1 LVHPLKMIAFVTLR
15 LHLLGLLLLLISG
28 QQLAQAQSA
37 LDLNRLQG
45 TLLSVGDGGSALSPL
60 ALQGLSANSTPQDAI
75 MAQGYEAFRPKAI
88 YELDKTKALWLKFR
102 IKLDQPLQQHWT
114 LRSPKTFLDRIEL
127 HYLDAQGQ
135 WRMQQAGDHIA
146 HSDWSIRSLSPQF
159 ELPTLPAGEHDVLLK
174 VVQNFPQQIP
184 LELSDE
190 KTARINIQS
199 DFLIAGVALGL
210 LTLIL
215 ILSTNLAINY
225 QDSVYA
231 WYSLYVLL
239 SMLSLMVY
247 LGLGSYLLWPQAR
260 VWPEDSVLFLV
271 LASVVAQ
278 LWFCQAMF
286 LRDSQSRWF
295 KNSAKLIAAL
305 GVVLLVAL
313 LMGFPAVTR
322 IAIFSL
328 GMLVCLS
335 MVGAIVWQAWRKR
348 MLSAYLWLL
357 AYVPLVAAVV
367 LAMLDNLSFV
377 DPLGLPYALPAY
389 MLTFEAIVLLFS
401 LHIHAKNRHAVQ
413 ERERAL
419 ASIDPLTGFL
429 NPRLFRER
437 LTAQWTKLAGSS
449 QDIAVAFIY
458 VTHSSEQADAE
469 STLKL
474 EAKLLRSVRL
484 MRTITRDVDLIG
496 RIGGNVMAV
505 AMPGIPMGDELNN
518 RLARLVALGL
528 MKDRYDTQPI
538 ELRFRIAVG
547 TLGTWGDDLAA
558 LDNSLRG
565 SIMQSNGWSSKPIRY
580 ITAPD

>member
-1 LVHPLKMIAFVTLR
+1 LVYPLKMIAFVTLR
-15 LHLLGLLLLLISG
+15 LHLLGFLLLLISG
-28 QQLAQAQSA
+28 QQLAQAQGA

-45 TLLSVGDGGSALSPL
+45 TLLSVSNGGSALSAL
-60 ALQGLSANSTPQDAI
+60 ALQGLKANSTPQEAI
-75 MAQGYEAFRPKAI
+75 LAQGYEPFRPSAI
-88 YELDKTKALWLKFR
+88 YQLDSNQALWLKFR

-114 LRSPKTFLDRIEL
+114 LSSPKTFLDRLEM
-127 HYLDAQGQ
+127 HYQDAQGKWQ
-135 WRMQQAGDHIA
+135 MQQAGDHIA
-146 HSDWSIRSLSPQF
+146 HINWSIRSLSPQF
-159 ELPTLPAGEHDVLLK
+159 ELPILPAGEHDVLLK

-190 KTARINIQS
+190 KTARIKIQS
-199 DFLIAGVALGL
+199 NFLIAGVALGL
-210 LTLIL
+210 LIL
-215 ILSTNLAINY
+215 ILVLSINLAVAY
-225 QDSVYA
+225 RDTVYA

-247 LGLGSYLLWPQAR
+247 LGLGSYLLWPR
-260 VWPEDSVLFLV
+260 SETWPEYSVLFLV

-286 LRDSQSRWF
+286 LRDSQSRRF
-295 KNSAKLIAAL
+295 KNSAKLTAAL
-305 GVVLLVAL
+305 GIVLLGVL
-313 LMGFPAVTR
+313 LLNLPVMTR
-322 IAIFSL
+322 IAIFCA

-348 MLSAYLWLL
+348 MVSAYLWLL
-357 AYVPLVAAVV
+357 AYVPLVVTV
-367 LAMLDNLSFV
+367 FLATVDNLSFV

-389 MLTFEAIVLLFS
+389 ALTFEAIVLLFS
-401 LHIHAKNRHAVQ
+401 LHIHAKTRHAVQ

-437 LTAQWTKLAGSS
+437 LMAQWSTLASRS
-449 QDIAVAFIY
+449 QDMALAFVY

-496 RIGGNVMAV
+496 RIGGNLMAV

-580 ITAPD
+580 ITASD